1 MRKGRIISI
10 LQAAQRLPPQKIM
23 QNKERGE
30 REAIFYSRNSSKR
43 PKSCPDRIDYYNYH
57 KKDHIAKDYWTKG
70 DSKKRPEPIQK
81 EPRKGQYSPSR
92 EHYRLSQMAIYYLVF
107 KKGLEVKLDK

>member
-57 KKDHIAKDYWTKG
+57 KKDHIAKDY
-70 DSKKRPEPIQK
+70 
-81 EPRKGQYSPSR
+81 
-92 EHYRLSQMAIYYLVF
+92 
-107 KKGLEVKLDK
+107 